1 MVNKSD
7 KMFTKRGQ
15 ISDKKFQNGYKNEY
29 GNYTPHKPNVHKK
42 CTNNILT
49 NNIKYIII

>member
-29 GNYTPHKPNVHKK
+29 GNNTSQTPNVYKK
-42 CTNNILT
+42 FTNNILT
-49 NNIKYIII
+49 NNTKYIII